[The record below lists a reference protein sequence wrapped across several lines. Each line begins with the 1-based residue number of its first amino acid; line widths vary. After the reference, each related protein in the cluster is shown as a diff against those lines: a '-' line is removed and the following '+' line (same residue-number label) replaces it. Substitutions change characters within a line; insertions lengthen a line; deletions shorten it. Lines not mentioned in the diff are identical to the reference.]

1 MYKKRNVFI
10 AVGLMVFAALTM
22 IVLFFLTGQSDSE
35 DASSSGGTSREE
47 YILANTIEKAP
58 EAVNLVFLEEK
69 KDCSFVYGSADL
81 KKAAKDIAADYLD
94 GVILKSSALSN
105 KSTSSASDSETQKLS
120 RICNYFVSAKK
131 RAYVYCTAYL
141 SADSIAG
148 FRSFSHGVIIDLG
161 TLGQEKAESI
171 NKKLKAARIG
181 LGSRELFV
189 ICSDSQL
196 ISKLDK
202 SLFDGVFLTVNS
214 EADAENVKR
223 VQSELFAEDISV
235 NALTDF
241 SVYGKDTEA
250 QQALKGYYALR
261 ESTQM
266 EYRAFSTY
274 SDIKADTDN
283 CYTAVKTYI
292 ETGIAPILAFRGI
305 GVEDYDSTQVLKV
318 EEPSHKVT
326 LTASYLYPVYVNGK
340 NIGLI
345 PKGKGEIGLDLL
357 RGKNSFVF
365 SQNSKEVQYE
375 VEYVFDGEII
385 RSVAPADRIKVSP
398 GEELVVIVMA
408 YNEAEVTVKV
418 GTNEYPAEKQD
429 GATGYTPFYARV
441 KMPTDASEISSLG
454 KISAVATMGGQTQ
467 QLDGASITP
476 IMLEYTPGSTTTQK
490 QLNNGTTFG
499 IENYNPTYID
509 TEQQVKPSISAA
521 ISKATTNANNTPY
534 TGNQTAVV
542 SADYTDALPSGES
555 LNFDPSFMPL
565 AKGTKDFVIGESQFF
580 DEEQNESYYYYE
592 LACGLKVAR
601 DSVTLEPSSPMPENN
616 LTVNSVYGN
625 GGELTIRL
633 QNVWKVP
640 YKMEFSEQSYYTN
653 NNYPFYV
660 SELNTSGISLTFYYT
675 TAASGE
681 IDCSASD
688 VVSSAT
694 WSVSA
699 ENQTATL
706 HLPLRERG
714 VFYGCSIGYEGDEMV
729 ITVRKRLNKIAGSVV
744 VLDPGHGADDCGA
757 MGLSG
762 AVKESDINILVAYQ
776 VKNFLEQQGVTVYM
790 TRYGDDDISLEGRKI
805 FARSVKADLY
815 VSIHSDASE
824 NPGSMG
830 SSAFYYKPFSMPLA
844 TNIHN
849 EIISVYRN
857 YLYAGQQDVYDEI
870 DRGVKFYPFSVT
882 RLDECPSVL
891 IELGFMTNDTECYML
906 TVPQNQQLLG
916 QAIAK
921 GICETLIGK

>member
-1 MYKKRNVFI
+1 MYKKRNAFI
-10 AVGLMVFAALTM
+10 AAGIMAVAALTM
-22 IVLFFLTGQSDSE
+22 IVLFFLTGQSDFE

-189 ICSDSQL
+189 ICNDSQL

-223 VQSELFAEDISV
+223 VQSELLAEDISV

-340 NIGLI
+340 SIGLI

-385 RSVAPADRIKVSP
+385 RSVAYLR
-398 GEELVVIVMA
+398 
-408 YNEAEVTVKV
+408 
-418 GTNEYPAEKQD
+418 KQR
-429 GATGYTPFYARV
+429 FC
-441 KMPTDASEISSLG
+441 
-454 KISAVATMGGQTQ
+454 
-467 QLDGASITP
+467 
-476 IMLEYTPGSTTTQK
+476 ML
-490 QLNNGTTFG
+490 
-499 IENYNPTYID
+499 
-509 TEQQVKPSISAA
+509 
-521 ISKATTNANNTPY
+521 
-534 TGNQTAVV
+534 
-542 SADYTDALPSGES
+542 
-555 LNFDPSFMPL
+555 
-565 AKGTKDFVIGESQFF
+565 
-580 DEEQNESYYYYE
+580 
-592 LACGLKVAR
+592 
-601 DSVTLEPSSPMPENN
+601 
-616 LTVNSVYGN
+616 
-625 GGELTIRL
+625 
-633 QNVWKVP
+633 
-640 YKMEFSEQSYYTN
+640 
-653 NNYPFYV
+653 
-660 SELNTSGISLTFYYT
+660 
-675 TAASGE
+675 
-681 IDCSASD
+681 
-688 VVSSAT
+688 
-694 WSVSA
+694 
-699 ENQTATL
+699 
-706 HLPLRERG
+706 
-714 VFYGCSIGYEGDEMV
+714 
-729 ITVRKRLNKIAGSVV
+729 
-744 VLDPGHGADDCGA
+744 
-757 MGLSG
+757 LSWW
-762 AVKESDINILVAYQ
+762 
-776 VKNFLEQQGVTVYM
+776 
-790 TRYGDDDISLEGRKI
+790 
-805 FARSVKADLY
+805 
-815 VSIHSDASE
+815 
-824 NPGSMG
+824 
-830 SSAFYYKPFSMPLA
+830 
-844 TNIHN
+844 
-849 EIISVYRN
+849 
-857 YLYAGQQDVYDEI
+857 
-870 DRGVKFYPFSVT
+870 
-882 RLDECPSVL
+882 
-891 IELGFMTNDTECYML
+891 
-906 TVPQNQQLLG
+906 
-916 QAIAK
+916 
-921 GICETLIGK
+921 